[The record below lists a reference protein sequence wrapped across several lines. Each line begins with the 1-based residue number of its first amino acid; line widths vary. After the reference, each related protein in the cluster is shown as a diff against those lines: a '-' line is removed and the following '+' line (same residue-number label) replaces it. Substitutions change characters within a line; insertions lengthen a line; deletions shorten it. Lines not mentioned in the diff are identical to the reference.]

1 MAPKKPA
8 QKKKAK
14 KQTSSKPKQIT
25 TKAPTSKPVRRNAL
39 GRGLNALMAANVQPV
54 AEEVSVNDWREPG
67 LEAKP
72 EVETKLEQEPLQ
84 REAIA
89 QLDQATQLEGAPEE
103 PKVSRVDEDQA
114 SEQLAQL
121 KARLGKGLA
130 KEVARDF
137 KLQRAEEA
145 SFATTGENQGSES
158 LKYQQLEEQKPDLR
172 IVPDED
178 ESQVQAG
185 EGFAYLDIESLAPCA
200 DQPRKHFEP
209 SELEALAA
217 SIKESGLI
225 QPLLVRPVDSSG
237 QAKTAYEIV
246 AGERRFRAAQAAGL
260 KKLPVHVRELSE
272 REAFEL
278 AIVENVQRE
287 DLDPV
292 EEARAY
298 QRLADEFQETQAD
311 IAKAVGKERATVANM
326 MRLLQL
332 PEEVLTL
339 LQKGKISTGH
349 ARAILMAPERL
360 RLKFA
365 QRVVAEKLSV
375 RATEALASGKTPAV
389 KTKSPG
395 KGTEGTVI
403 RSPAVIDLE
412 NRIRSKLGTKVKLE
426 VSGEGD
432 AQKGE
437 LKISFFSRAELES
450 LIEKLGA

>member
-14 KQTSSKPKQIT
+14 KPTSSKSKQIA
-25 TKAPTSKPVRRNAL
+25 TKITASKPVRRNAL
-39 GRGLNALMAANVQPV
+39 GRGLNALMAANVQP
-54 AEEVSVNDWREPG
+54 AEEEVSVNDWREPG
-67 LEAKP
+67 VEEKPFQESPQPKAAASSEA
-72 EVETKLEQEPLQ
+72 
-84 REAIA
+84 AG
-89 QLDQATQLEGAPEE
+89 QLEIASEE
-103 PKVSRVDEDQA
+103 PKVTKVEKEQA

-121 KARLGKGLA
+121 RARLDEGMA

-137 KLQRAEEA
+137 KLQKAEEA
-145 SFATTGENQGSES
+145 SSATTSEF
-158 LKYQQLEEQKPDLR
+158 QEPEQQKPDLR
-172 IVPDED
+172 IVPDES
-178 ESQVQAG
+178 ESSVQGG

-217 SIKESGLI
+217 SIKASGLI
-225 QPLLVRPVDSSG
+225 QPLLVRPVESPVESNG
-237 QAKTAYEIV
+237 QAKIAYEIV

-260 KKLPVHVRELSE
+260 KKLPVHIRELSE

-375 RATEALASGKTPAV
+375 RATEALASGRTPAV
-389 KTKSPG
+389 KSKNSG
-395 KGTEGTVI
+395 KGTDGTII

-412 NRIRSKLGTKVKLE
+412 NRIRGKLGTKVKLE

-432 AQKGE
+432 NQKGE